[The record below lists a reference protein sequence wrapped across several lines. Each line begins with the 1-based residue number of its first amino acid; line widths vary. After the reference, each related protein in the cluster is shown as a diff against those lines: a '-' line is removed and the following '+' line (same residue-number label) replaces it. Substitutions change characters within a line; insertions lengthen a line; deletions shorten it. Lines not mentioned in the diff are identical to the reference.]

1 MSTQSATQTSE
12 EESLPTGVTQ
22 LEAKPRA
29 VLDAARSVLPFPATA
44 NEPAEFIEDLDE
56 LSSPEMLDELSW
68 PDEDLGEDDLF
79 DPLELSDEVP
89 RPEAVPKKKR
99 DVVFW
104 LVVMPMGVFSLFLA
118 TLYLARTPLIAGPII
133 QHIVAEQA
141 SKRGVDLYIDSMR
154 PVGLF
159 GVRFEQVR
167 GRIRRGPYVL
177 DTRMAALDVSPD
189 IIESVRQGRP
199 VPGELRLEQARIVLE
214 RNPDLD
220 TSAGKTALAESKTDA
235 KALGLDEIRI
245 VGVDVEV
252 ELRAGKA
259 FRSTHPI
266 ELDRLEATL
275 PLGGTPLPTSMS
287 AHGRLPDG
295 VPFALSTRPVRS
307 AGGEEQGN
315 EIVLQHQ
322 EPTRIHE
329 WFGGQLPFQM
339 TSQGVVLCTGCAQDT
354 IDFGAVELKLPNLG
368 NGMNVT
374 APAARVVWS
383 DGKGELQLDGVGI
396 RGLSDPNVGVD
407 LMRTHFV
414 VDSATGKHSGELE
427 LKERGTGGTLE
438 LQWSWES
445 TLATLQGAVQARKFS
460 LKPLL
465 VLLDATPILHAGQ
478 ITGTMNA
485 TLDMGTRHIEAA
497 TDLEFIDA
505 EASLPMLTKDPLGI
519 PQLGLRSDILF
530 DLDSRALSIS
540 KLEVDLGEVRPVKL
554 RGELIEAR
562 EGWRFALEAFGRDI
576 DAEAL
581 RRALPP
587 AIRKPVE
594 GARLQGYFGYDF
606 HASGHSAYPESLR
619 LEINIDGDVEV
630 LQDGPRADI
639 MSLATAGAPWAGE
652 GSGISI
658 PVEPEAWITYD
669 ELPPHIPRGVIAAED
684 AQFFKHNGFDFGGL
698 ARAMMHNLS
707 VGRMERGGS
716 TITQQLI
723 KNLFLSRDRTATRKL
738 QEAYL
743 TWRIEHQLGKQ
754 RILEIYMNIVQWGDS
769 LHGLRAAANHYF
781 SCAPEELSV
790 EQIALLA
797 TILPNPVRYGGHI
810 DQGRYASSR
819 LTKFEHIMAN
829 LRYMGDITYQDY
841 VQLMSQA
848 KRGRIG
854 GLTLEICADDD
865 TAPEGTKSCS
875 RETSEL

>member
-1 MSTQSATQTSE
+1 MSTHSATQTSE
-12 EESLPTGVTQ
+12 EESLPTGRTQ

-44 NEPAEFIEDLDE
+44 SEPADFIEGLDE
-56 LSSPEMLDELSW
+56 LSSPEDLGELSW
-68 PDEDLGEDDLF
+68 PDEDLGEEDLF

-89 RPEAVPKKKR
+89 RPEAVAQKKR
-99 DVVFW
+99 DLAFW
-104 LVVMPMGVFSLFLA
+104 FVVMPVGMVALFLA
-118 TLYLARTPLIAGPII
+118 ALFLARTPLIAGPII
-133 QHIVAEQA
+133 QDIMAKEA
-141 SKRGVDLYIDSMR
+141 SQRGVELYIESMR

-167 GRIRRGPYVL
+167 GRLRRGPYVL
-177 DTRMAALDVSPD
+177 DTRMEALDVSPD
-189 IIESVRQGRP
+189 IWGSIKQGRP
-199 VPGELRLEQARIVLE
+199 IPGELRLEKARIVLE
-214 RNPDLD
+214 RKPDLA
-220 TSAGKTALAESKTDA
+220 TGGRAGAKVDASEKTAAD
-235 KALGLDEIRI
+235 ALGLNEIRI

-252 ELRAGKA
+252 ELRAGRA
-259 FRSTHPI
+259 FQSTHPI

-275 PLGGTPLPTSMS
+275 PLEGTPLPTTMS

-295 VPFALSTRPVRS
+295 VPFALSTRPVQ
-307 AGGEEQGN
+307 GEQGN

-339 TSQGVVLCTGCAQDT
+339 TSQGVVLCSGCAQDT

-374 APAARVVWS
+374 APQARVVWS
-383 DGKGELQLDGVGI
+383 EGKGELQLEGVGI
-396 RGLSDPNVGVD
+396 RGLSDPGVGVD
-407 LMRTHFV
+407 LTRTHFV

-427 LKERGTGGTLE
+427 LKERGTGGTIE
-438 LQWSWES
+438 LQWAWENPLE
-445 TLATLQGAVQARKFS
+445 TLKGSVQARRFS

-465 VLLDATPILHAGQ
+465 VLLDATPVLHAGQ

-485 TLDMGTRHIEAA
+485 TLDIGTRHIELA
-497 TDLEFIDA
+497 TDLEFVDA
-505 EASLPMLTKDPLGI
+505 EASLPMLTKEPLGI
-519 PQLGLRSDILF
+519 PMLGLRSDLLL
-530 DLDSRALSIS
+530 DLDARALSIA
-540 KLEVDLGEVRPVKL
+540 KLEVDLGTVRPLKI
-554 RGELIEAR
+554 RGEIIEAR
-562 EGWRFALEAFGRDI
+562 QGWRFAIEALGRDI

-581 RRALPP
+581 RKALPP
-587 AIRKPVE
+587 VIRAPVE
-594 GARLQGYFGYDF
+594 GAELAGYFGYDF

-630 LQDGPRADI
+630 LQDGPQADI
-639 MSLATAGAPWAGE
+639 MALAGTGAPWAGE
-652 GSGISI
+652 GSGLTI
-658 PVEPEAWITYD
+658 PVEPDAWVSY
-669 ELPPHIPRGVIAAED
+669 EMLPPHIPRGVIAAED

-769 LHGLRAAANHYF
+769 LHGLRAASRHYF
-781 SCAPEELSV
+781 QRAPEELSV
-790 EQIALLA
+790 DQIAVLSS
-797 TILPNPVRYGGHI
+797 ILPNPVRFGGHI
-810 DQGRYASSR
+810 DKGRFASSR

-829 LRYMGDITYQDY
+829 LRFMGDITYQDY
-841 VQLMSQA
+841 VHLMAQA
-848 KRGRIG
+848 KQGKIG

-865 TAPEGTKSCS
+865 TAPEGAKDCA
-875 RETSEL
+875 RESSEL